1 MCHLMTV
8 NESILMMLY
17 QYVSFDGSEWVDFDD
32 AVSVCVSFDAS
43 EWVDMLLY
51 QRVSLDDSEWVDFGD
66 VVSVCVIWC

>member
-1 MCHLMTV
+1 MAV
-8 NESILMMLY
+8 NESILVMLN
-17 QYVSFDGSEWVDFDD
+17 QR
-32 AVSVCVSFDAS
+32 VSFDAS